1 MHEYSHGKQ
10 PILFKGWRKGSS
22 QKEALDQNKNTGPGH
37 DSMDDEKLAD
47 IQGLKYLFYKEG
59 IYDVRKNKDITTQQ
73 IQRLRKKYPKL
84 RPFKQ
89 MNNKQIQFQLNHVA
103 MNNIATSQ
111 NNIYYT

>member
-1 MHEYSHGKQ
+1 
-10 PILFKGWRKGSS
+10 
-22 QKEALDQNKNTGPGH
+22 
-37 DSMDDEKLAD
+37 MDDEKLAD

-73 IQRLRKKYPKL
+73 IQKLRKKYPKL

-103 MNNIATSQ
+103 MNNDIANQDNTYQ
-111 NNIYYT
+111 A